1 MEEENII
8 QSMNL
13 TKETTMIDFVK
24 TNIKYLVVFPD
35 RKTKTYKTLVDIQRD
50 ICINTSTNAVGSL
63 EYPKSKP
70 NQLSIIGCPSILN
83 APSSQFSKQAP
94 STFALFPSP

>member
-35 RKTKTYKTLVDIQRD
+35 RKTKTYKTLSDIQRD
-50 ICINTSTNAVGSL
+50 ICINTSTISKKLKNNDSNIFKAKGSG
-63 EYPKSKP
+63 YIFYICK
-70 NQLSIIGCPSILN
+70 ID
-83 APSSQFSKQAP
+83 
-94 STFALFPSP
+94 

>member
-8 QSMNL
+8 QSMNI

-35 RKTKTYKTLVDIQRD
+35 RKTKTYKTLSDIQQD
-50 ICINTSTNAVGSL
+50 ICINTSTISKKLKNNDSNIF
-63 EYPKSKP
+63 KSKG
-70 NQLSIIGCPSILN
+70 SGYIFYICKID
-83 APSSQFSKQAP
+83 
-94 STFALFPSP
+94 